1 MGFKFFEASANG
13 YMGVLYG
20 YVKSTPHGGDYLSPI
35 AMTAWIVN
43 NAALQIILIAAIS
56 LLVFGW
62 WGTVFLSSTRMIF
75 ASAFDRIL
83 PEGVARVSS
92 SGVPYVALLLM
103 AIPSIIVSALYAY
116 QTTFVQLTY
125 DATLVIAVMFLG
137 SGLAFMI
144 MPWRVK
150 SIWDSSALPKA
161 KIFGIP
167 WMSIV
172 AAAYSVFM
180 IFMLYKWIYDP
191 TNVYG
196 IGYKNKN
203 SMIFMGVLY
212 AAAIVIWIVA
222 WAVRKRQGMA
232 LEAVAKE
239 IPAE

>member
-1 MGFKFFEASANG
+1 
-13 YMGVLYG
+13 
-20 YVKSTPHGGDYLSPI
+20 
-35 AMTAWIVN
+35 MTAWIVN

-150 SIWDSSALPKA
+150 SIWESSALPKA

-172 AAAYSVFM
+172 AALYSVFM

-191 TNVYG
+191 GNIYG

-222 WAVRKRQGMA
+222 WAVRKRKGMA
-232 LEAVAKE
+232 LEAVAPPPADVAPGGHLEKE
-239 IPAE
+239 VDTWHSRSSCQRTSPSRSTPSPRSS